1 MGWSYGLTISRLS
14 VMGWSLVVSRRRAVL
29 LQILWSIMREREQH
43 VVSRS
48 LIQQNIAGAHAF
60 AAGPDAARSVEVMMG
75 ASIWLR
81 NVERSIAL
89 PQIPR

>member
-1 MGWSYGLTISRLS
+1 
-14 VMGWSLVVSRRRAVL
+14 
-29 LQILWSIMREREQH
+29 

>member
-1 MGWSYGLTISRLS
+1 MVVWADDLKDDVS

-48 LIQQNIAGAHAF
+48 LIQQNIAGAHASRR
-60 AAGPDAARSVEVMMG
+60 DRTLLARS
-75 ASIWLR
+75 R
-81 NVERSIAL
+81 
-89 PQIPR
+89 